1 MNITNEFLLYSVYI
15 YSFII
20 LAIKVKPTPLL
31 LILIGAYAYIFF
43 ILIYKFG
50 NCKNYGNVKYLIFLL
65 YSLGCMLAYY
75 LSHLLYYKHK
85 RCRYILLFGPLIFLF
100 VIKFFEAFL
109 KCDKDS
115 NIRYVVYFTRKYMHK
130 IRTGF
135 AQDSHII
142 LVNK

>member
-31 LILIGAYAYIFF
+31 LFLIGVYAYIFF

-50 NCKNYGNVKYLIFLL
+50 NCKNFGNIKYLIFLL
-65 YSLGCMLAYY
+65 YSVGCMVAYY
-75 LSHLLYYKHK
+75 VAHLLYYKHK
-85 RCRYILLFGPLIFLF
+85 RYRHFLLLGPLIFLF

-109 KCDKDS
+109 RCAKDT
-115 NIRYVVYFTRKYMHK
+115 NIRYVVYFTRRCLDR
-130 IRTGF
+130 IRALF
-135 AQDSHII
+135 